1 MGVKKYQGQ
10 VFARLQSFESN
21 IKSEFPHIYHLFIL
35 KWAKLL
41 ADIYV
46 STSDGAPIIHM
57 LFLKSWKM
65 FNLKIWNPCFFS
77 EFKSLMFEG
86 RVDKTAWQRPEFEA
100 NNPKFEKKTI
110 GLALLYLFIAN
121 LSRIDSIY
129 LHIPSDVRPPSC
141 YPTFSP
147 LYGVL
152 NHTNHMFHKSLRKY
166 TNTQI
171 QSA

>member
-1 MGVKKYQGQ
+1 
-10 VFARLQSFESN
+10 
-21 IKSEFPHIYHLFIL
+21 
-35 KWAKLL
+35 
-41 ADIYV
+41 
-46 STSDGAPIIHM
+46 
-57 LFLKSWKM
+57 M

-129 LHIPSDVRPPSC
+129 LHIPSDVRPSAIMTS
-141 YPTFSP
+141 YLSP

-152 NHTNHMFHKSLRKY
+152 NHTNRMFRKSLRKY

>member
-1 MGVKKYQGQ
+1 MGVKKYQGR

-100 NNPKFEKKTI
+100 NNPKFEKKTM
-110 GLALLYLFIAN
+110 GLTLLYLFIAN

-129 LHIPSDVRPPSC
+129 LHIPPDVRPSAIMLS
-141 YPTFSP
+141 YLSP
-147 LYGVL
+147 LHNVPVV
-152 NHTNHMFHKSLRKY
+152 N
-166 TNTQI
+166 
-171 QSA
+171 